1 RDYEA
6 FLKADGKGKL
16 EGETIQA
23 KLEDAAAKG
32 IIPNDQVQAILDYD
46 EMRYDCLL
54 TDAFDKELKEVDMN
68 TQRPT

>member
-1 RDYEA
+1 MLFFT
-6 FLKADGKGKL
+6 FLLPLKMSA
-16 EGETIQA
+16 
-23 KLEDAAAKG
+23 EDAAAKG

-54 TDAFDKELKEVDMN
+54 TDAFDMELKEVDMN